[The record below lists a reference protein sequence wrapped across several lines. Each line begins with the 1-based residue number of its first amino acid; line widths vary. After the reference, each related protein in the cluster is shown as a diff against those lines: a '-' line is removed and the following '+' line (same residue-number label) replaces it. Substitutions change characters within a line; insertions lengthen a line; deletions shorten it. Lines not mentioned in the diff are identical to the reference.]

1 MGRFLAFLFVFL
13 LGAVLGAVGG
23 GFLGGV
29 GGAVVGACSVVDKAV
44 ASGTLTQDEANT
56 VVRSIASELQINAGN
71 KKGIVDPMNR
81 PGQPP
86 TPCVIAL
93 EAI

>member
-29 GGAVVGACSVVDKAV
+29 GGAVVGACAVVDKAV
-44 ASGTLTQDEANT
+44 GSGTLTQEEANT
-56 VVRSIASELQINAGN
+56 VVRAIASELQINAAN
-71 KKGIVDPMNR
+71 KKGIVDPMKR
-81 PGQPP
+81 PNEPP
-86 TPCVIAL
+86 TPCVTAL